1 MIFVTALSRVETSRV
16 ESNRVKSSHKSFFPK
31 NKNTVKNNAK
41 HFKKSITKSTTMS
54 IVHNIIE
61 DEQSDTTARL
71 NLWQVSWTEAAGGA
85 AAGAVADAVLY
96 GVDSAKVRAQTAP
109 VVAEGV
115 GILFRGLGPTI
126 LLGSVPVFGSFFFL
140 YAPFKSLLQER
151 HAEAWLP
158 LASAI
163 CAIPA
168 TVVGVPADVL
178 KKRLVLG
185 MDPTV
190 ATAIR
195 TVVAQDGIYRGL
207 FAAWHVN
214 LIRDIPFAGAKIGL
228 YEWFV
233 VHYKTRI
240 QRVHKQERVT
250 VLGSSICGVLSGV
263 TCAVLT
269 CPLDVVNTRIKADST
284 TSHSTSIQTVAQEIV
299 EREGVKALFRGVAF
313 RSLVLGLGSS
323 IFWPIQRTVSHALQS
338 SGDSPI

>member
-1 MIFVTALSRVETSRV
+1 
-16 ESNRVKSSHKSFFPK
+16 
-31 NKNTVKNNAK
+31 
-41 HFKKSITKSTTMS
+41 MS
-54 IVHNIIE
+54 IVQVEPLQE
-61 DEQSDTTARL
+61 DDESDIRL

-109 VVAEGV
+109 VVAAEGV

-140 YAPFKSLLQER
+140 YAPVKSLLQRQER
-151 HAEAWLP
+151 EAWLP
-158 LASAI
+158 LASAV

-168 TVVGVPADVL
+168 TIIGVPADVL

-185 MDPTV
+185 MDTNV
-190 ATAIR
+190 TTAIR
-195 TVVAQDGIYRGL
+195 TVVVQDGIYRGL

-233 VHYKTRI
+233 FHYKRRV
-240 QRVHKQERVT
+240 QRVQPQEKIT

-263 TCAVLT
+263 SCAVLT

-284 TSHSTSIQTVAQEIV
+284 SSHSTSIRTVAQEIV

-323 IFWPIQRTVSHALQS
+323 IFWPIQRIVSHALQVQS
-338 SGDSPI
+338 TGDSQV